1 MKQVHRS
8 IAKRHL
14 RFLII
19 SIIFLIL
26 WQGSLAFAQ
35 LFDVPLGDELYR
47 EVYDFIDRMVAHG
60 YVTKVLKNTRP
71 YSHGEVAQ
79 VLCELE
85 RKVKDGSLNLTRV
98 ERDRLRQLLRDLQII
113 DYSTESHLPACATA
127 DRSAPILGTQ
137 ADKAHLFQ
145 AQGEKHKF
153 GFDFGVGESTI
164 SRKQKS
170 DDSDS
175 PTVDTVGYA
184 ILFRPTV
191 IGQIRDDFAF
201 FSDLKVYYLSAT
213 QFPDIPKT
221 EVRMSQPAKE
231 TKTASLSNY
240 YIKAK
245 LPWFSILFGH
255 DNLHWGPGRH
265 GALLV
270 SEYPLPM
277 NMLKLQAQYYPI
289 NFQSI
294 TARLGSNIDK
304 KYLSG
309 HRLELNLWDKLRLGI
324 AETVVYG
331 HRFETVYLN
340 PVQIYTTTEFVFP
353 EAIGENDNVLIS
365 GDLDLVPL
373 RNLELYGEVMIDDYR
388 PFSYSPKNWGNK
400 FGLLFGGYWVD
411 PFWIPD
417 TDLRLEYTFVNQYA
431 YTHATKI
438 NAYTHFNSP
447 IGHQIGTD
455 ADDLWLNLKHW
466 FTANFAASLTYER
479 QRHGEGDVNK
489 LHEEEE
495 GASDDD
501 EWEFL
506 SGVTESTHSICFGA
520 SYNSIGKYSVA
531 LEYTRSW
538 IKNALN
544 QYGVNDTNNQV
555 LLSGQYRF

>member
-1 MKQVHRS
+1 MYYKNQTLS
-8 IAKRHL
+8 LNKLTKRHL

-19 SIIFLIL
+19 SIIIL
-26 WQGSLAFAQ
+26 LQSLVASAQ
-35 LFDVPLGDELYR
+35 LLDVPEGDELYR
-47 EVYDFIDRMVAHG
+47 DVYVLVDRLVAKG
-60 YVTKVLKNTRP
+60 YVTKLFKNTQP
-71 YSHGEVAQ
+71 YSQGEIAEIMT
-79 VLCELE
+79 EL
-85 RKVKDGSLNLTRV
+85 
-98 ERDRLRQLLRDLQII
+98 
-113 DYSTESHLPACATA
+113 
-127 DRSAPILGTQ
+127 
-137 ADKAHLFQ
+137 DKAAQLKLSKVEKQRLNRLYAFSQKDYLFQ
-145 AQGEKHKF
+145 TQGEKHKF

-164 SRKQKS
+164 SRKQDESK
-170 DDSDS
+170 
-175 PTVDTVGYA
+175 TGYA
-184 ILFRPTV
+184 ILFRPTA

-201 FSDLKVYYLSAT
+201 YSDLKVYYLSAT

-245 LPWFSILFGH
+245 LPWFSIFFGH

-265 GALLV
+265 GALLL
-270 SEYPLPM
+270 SEHPLPM
-277 NMLKLQAQYYPI
+277 NILKLQAQYYPV
-289 NFQSI
+289 NFQAVA
-294 TARLGSNIDK
+294 ARLGSSIDK

-309 HRLELNLWDKLRLGI
+309 HRLELNLWDKCAVGI

-353 EAIGENDNVLIS
+353 EAVGENDNVLIS

-400 FGLLFGGYWVD
+400 FGVLFGGYWVD
-411 PFWIPD
+411 PFQIPD
-417 TDLRLEYTFVNQYA
+417 TDLRLEYAFVNQYA
-431 YTHATKI
+431 YTHSNKI
-438 NAYTHFNSP
+438 NAYTHFDSP

-466 FTANFAASLTYER
+466 FTPNFTVSLSYELE
-479 QRHGEGDVNK
+479 RHGEGNVNK
-489 LHEEEE
+489 PHPS
-495 GASDDD
+495 GAPDDD

-506 SGVTESTHSICFGA
+506 SGVTESTHSICLGA
-520 SYNSIGKYSVA
+520 SYNMIGKYSVA
-531 LEYTRSW
+531 LEYTHYW
-538 IKNALN
+538 MENVEN
-544 QYGVNDTNNQV
+544 QAGINDTSNQV